1 MTQLAEPHTMLWT
14 KDLYYAAADGGA
26 FDQKR
31 VELIE
36 GEIIEMS
43 PMSSKHGMV
52 IHRVQKVLERVFSDG
67 YLVVAQT
74 PLDLGDVSEPQP
86 DVMICTGTEDDY
98 MDLPPTHALLVVEIA
113 DSSLRYDRGQKAS
126 LYAKAGIE
134 DYWIINLKDG
144 TLEVYRTPMATPTQ
158 PHSHGYKVVSSLKAQ
173 DYVSPLAAPEAQ
185 ISVGALIPTPR
196 STV

>member
-1 MTQLAEPHTMLWT
+1 MTQLAEPHSMLWT
-14 KDLYYAAADGGA
+14 RELYATATESGIFGD
-26 FDQKR
+26 R
-31 VELIE
+31 RLELIE

-52 IHRVQKVLERVFSDG
+52 IHLVQKVLERVFTDG
-67 YLVVAQT
+67 YLVVTQT
-74 PLDLGDVSEPQP
+74 PLDLGALSEPQP

-98 MDLPPTHALLVVEIA
+98 MDSPPTHALLVVEVA

-144 TLEVYRTPMATPTQ
+144 TLEVYHTPMATPAQ
-158 PHSHGYKVVSSLKAQ
+158 SHSHGYKVVSSLKAQ
-173 DYVSPLAAPEAQ
+173 DSVSPVAAPEAQ
-185 ISVGALIPTPR
+185 ISVAELLPTTGRAL
-196 STV
+196 

>member
-1 MTQLAEPHTMLWT
+1 MTQLAEPHTMQWT
-14 KDLYYAAADGGA
+14 KDLYYAAAHGGA
-26 FDQKR
+26 FEQKR

-52 IHRVQKVLERVFSDG
+52 IHLVQKVLERVFTHG
-67 YLVVAQT
+67 YLVVTQT
-74 PLDLGDVSEPQP
+74 PLDLGALSEPQP

-98 MDLPPTHALLVVEIA
+98 MDSPPTHALLVVEVA

-126 LYAKAGIE
+126 LYAKAGVE

-144 TLEVYRTPMATPTQ
+144 TLEIYRTPMATSTQ
-158 PHSHGYKVVSSLKAQ
+158 PYSHGYKVVASLNAQ
-173 DYVSPLAAPEAQ
+173 DTISPLAAPEAR
-185 ISVGALIPTPR
+185 ISVADLIPKSR

>member
-14 KDLYYAAADGGA
+14 KNLYYAAADGGV
-26 FDQKR
+26 FDQKQ

-52 IHRVQKVLERVFSDG
+52 IHLVQKVLERIFTDG
-67 YLVVAQT
+67 YLVAAQT

-86 DVMICTGTEDDY
+86 DIAIYTGSAFDY
-98 MDLPPTHALLVVEIA
+98 LDTKPTQALLVVEVA

-126 LYAKAGIE
+126 LYAKANIT
-134 DYWIINLKDG
+134 DYWIINLQDG
-144 TLEVYRTPMATPTQ
+144 TLEVYRTPIATPTQ
-158 PHSHGYKVVSSLKAQ
+158 TYSHGYKVISSLKAQ
-173 DYVSPLAAPEAQ
+173 DTVSPLAAAETQ
-185 ISVGALIPTPR
+185 ISVAELIPTHGDR
-196 STV
+196 Y